1 MALDWRRDNGCEED
15 PDKNAEMCV
24 ALNSLRL
31 MEDLGE
37 PGLHQAK
44 ESYHPVFMMEKG
56 IVRVKQPEE
65 QQSV

>member
-1 MALDWRRDNGCEED
+1 MEGAYAMINQQFLLHEAAGFRYVNRE
-15 PDKNAEMCV
+15 
-24 ALNSLRL
+24 
-31 MEDLGE
+31 EDLGE
-37 PGLHQAK
+37 PGLRQAK